1 MIIYSSAETMV
12 GVEPKR
18 VKLKLG
24 KNNVDIDYKDPRV
37 ERQLEILRKLNVAM
51 FQERLSCDIE
61 RSKKDKEAVDRAKR
75 SDGDNLGSGAVQDQ
89 ACDESSGCS
98 EISERRDCYD
108 QAVKVR
114 RTRRKKKP
122 TVGETDQEGA

>member
-24 KNNVDIDYKDPRV
+24 KNNVDIDYKNPAV
-37 ERQLEILRKLNVAM
+37 ERQLYILRKLRAVV

-61 RSKKDKEAVDRAKR
+61 RSKKDKEAADRAGR
-75 SDGDNLGSGAVQDQ
+75 SDGDDLSGGAVQKQ
-89 ACDESSGCS
+89 ATDESTGRS
-98 EISERRDCYD
+98 EVSERRDSDD

-122 TVGETDQEGA
+122 AVAETDTEGA

>member
-1 MIIYSSAETMV
+1 MV

-37 ERQLEILRKLNVAM
+37 DRQLEILRKLNVAM

-61 RSKKDKEAVDRAKR
+61 RSKKDKEAVDGAKR
-75 SDGDNLGSGAVQDQ
+75 SDGDNLSGGSVQEQ
-89 ACDESSGCS
+89 GCDEGTGRS
-98 EISERRDCYD
+98 EVPERWDEND
-108 QAVKVR
+108 SPVKVR
-114 RTRRKKKP
+114 RTRRKKKSA
-122 TVGETDQEGA
+122 VAETDSEGA